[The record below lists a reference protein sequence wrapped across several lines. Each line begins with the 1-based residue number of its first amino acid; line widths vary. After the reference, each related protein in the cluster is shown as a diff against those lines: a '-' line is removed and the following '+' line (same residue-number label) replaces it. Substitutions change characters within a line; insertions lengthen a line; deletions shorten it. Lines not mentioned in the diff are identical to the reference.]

1 MRDAR
6 RRRAAS
12 RVRVLA
18 CVAPCVA
25 PWATAGGGE
34 GRLRSNAAVARMNLG
49 ILASFSGAGGF
60 PLSYLAVRNK
70 A

>member
-6 RRRAAS
+6 RRRVAS

-25 PWATAGGGE
+25 SWAPAAAGGE

-49 ILASFSGAGGF
+49 ILASLSEREKFS
-60 PLSYLAVRNK
+60 LSTFVT
-70 A
+70 

>member
-6 RRRAAS
+6 RRRVAS

-25 PWATAGGGE
+25 SWAPAAAGGGE

-49 ILASFSGAGGF
+49 ILASLSEREKFS
-60 PLSYLAVRNK
+60 LSTFVT
-70 A
+70 